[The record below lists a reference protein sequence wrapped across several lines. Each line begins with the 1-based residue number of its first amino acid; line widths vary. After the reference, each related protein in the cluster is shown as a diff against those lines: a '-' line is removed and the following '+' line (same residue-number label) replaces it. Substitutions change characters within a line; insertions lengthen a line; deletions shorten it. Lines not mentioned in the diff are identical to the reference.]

1 MKKRI
6 IALAAGL
13 LALGA
18 AATASAATRPE
29 RPRLVVGI
37 VVDQM
42 RWDYIYRYADRYG
55 EGGFRRMLAEGFAC
69 ENCRLPY
76 IPSVTAIGHASVYT
90 GSVPSIHGI
99 AGNNFMEGGRT
110 VYCTD
115 DRSVKPVGSDGRAGL
130 MSPAN
135 LWATTMGDELRLATN
150 FRSKVVGVALK
161 DRASILPA
169 GRTPS
174 GAYWFD
180 DESGRFITSTYYA
193 ERLPQ
198 WVSDF
203 NKQDP
208 AGRYLSHKWE
218 TLYPKDTYKQS
229 TADDAPY
236 EGGIVRGEKALLPLD
251 LPALYKRHGYKII
264 RNTPFGC
271 NLTVDMAKAAI
282 EGERL
287 GQGEETDMLCVSFSS
302 TDYIGHQVGLRAI
315 ETEDCYLRLDKAL
328 ADFFAYLDKKVG
340 KGNYTAFLTADHAGM
355 DVAEYLAD
363 HRIAAGIWGESREAR
378 RVDSVLQAKYP
389 GAGKLVLGGM
399 NYQIYFDTR
408 RIDSL
413 RLDYAE
419 VKAEAVRW
427 LKRQPQVLY
436 AADQELLSAA
446 SMPEQIKQMAINGYN
461 RDRSGGVL
469 AITKPGQYNGW
480 RGGGTT
486 HGMWNNYDTH
496 IPLLFMGWGIEHG
509 ATNRPVKM
517 TDIAPTICA
526 LLHIQAPS
534 GCVGEPIF

>member
-6 IALAAGL
+6 IASLAVL
-13 LALGA
+13 LAIGA
-18 AATASAATRPE
+18 GAATRPE

-55 EGGFRRMLAEGFAC
+55 EGGFRRMLAEGYAC

-99 AGNNFMEGGRT
+99 AGNNFMIDGRT

-115 DRSVKPVGSDGRAGL
+115 DRTVKPVGSNGRAGL

-135 LWATTMGDELRLATN
+135 LWVTTMGDELRLATN

-193 ERLPQ
+193 DQLPQ

-203 NKQDP
+203 NKQDK
-208 AGRYLSHKWE
+208 AGHYLSHKWE
-218 TLYPKDTYKQS
+218 TLYPKETYKQS
-229 TADDAPY
+229 TSDDAPY

-251 LPALYKRHGYKII
+251 LPTLYKKYGYKII

-271 NLTVDMAKAAI
+271 DLTVDMAKAAL

-287 GQGEETDMLCVSFSS
+287 GQGDETDMLCVSFSS
-302 TDYIGHQVGLRAI
+302 TDYIGHQVGIRAI

-355 DVAEYLAD
+355 DVAEYLSD

-389 GAGKLVLGGM
+389 QAGKLVLGGM
-399 NYQIYFDTR
+399 NYQIFFDTK

-413 RLDYAE
+413 GLDYAE

-436 AADQELLSAA
+436 AADQELISTA
-446 SMPEQIKQMAINGYN
+446 SIPEQIKQMAINGYN